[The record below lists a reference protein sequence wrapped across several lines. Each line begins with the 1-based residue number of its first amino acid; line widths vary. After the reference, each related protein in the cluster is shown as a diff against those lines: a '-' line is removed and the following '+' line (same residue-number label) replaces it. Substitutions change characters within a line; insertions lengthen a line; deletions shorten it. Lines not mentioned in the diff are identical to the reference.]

1 MAAGDGAVRDGRA
14 ARCADP
20 GDPFAIVRIGVARGP
35 ACGRPGA
42 GDDGGQTTT
51 LIPSDLLPPGN
62 HMDETENS
70 GAETDEAPA
79 FDLTSWLEGR
89 RGDPVRLSAREDD
102 GWVDREKFVERD
114 ESYTLAADPDEE
126 VRYQLRVDDD
136 GADRVEKW
144 IRYSFTET
152 SKFVSGT
159 PSDAIEIVLE
169 VHESVIDGVVP
180 WANADTIEFSTSA
193 LGYGTESGGIEPV
206 NARRVAGLEEQK
218 QRLDR
223 FLDTGRREWGLA
235 EETGILLEG
244 PPGTGKTE
252 LVMEVCQ
259 ERYGSLPVMISGP
272 EFLSKW
278 VGESEKI
285 LREKFDEA
293 RDSRHKILYIDEI
306 DAVTRERGELHED
319 YSARIVSQLLV
330 LLDGVE
336 AKQTSEDD
344 EEDRSLK
351 VIASTNLPH
360 IVDEALL
367 RPGRLGARPISF
379 DRPDRTAR
387 KAILHHYLERIYT
400 SERGQLGPRLRAFV
414 TGEDVSVLD
423 DLVEETEGFTGAN
436 LEDLIQESVSRL
448 REEGRSRLD
457 LETVRR
463 VYEESF
469 SPSDEL
475 VSIEL
480 SEEDLTTDGPEI
492 PPDTRMVRLGPGDG
506 TEEQAREVARAY
518 FGQLSEATDRPMK
531 YTFRKINPGSMIDR
545 ETAQTESNVIDA
557 FEHAETERICL
568 YVEDTANLVRVKKH
582 SSVVENLIG
591 LLNEQLLG
599 WNEENLLIVDPMSDE
614 QQEEFSSFTPLPL

>member
-1 MAAGDGAVRDGRA
+1 
-14 ARCADP
+14 
-20 GDPFAIVRIGVARGP
+20 
-35 ACGRPGA
+35 
-42 GDDGGQTTT
+42 
-51 LIPSDLLPPGN
+51 
-62 HMDETENS
+62 MDETENS
-70 GAETDEAPA
+70 SAEADEAPA
-79 FDLTSWLEGR
+79 FDLTSWLGGR

-102 GWVDREKFVERD
+102 GWVDREQFVERD
-114 ESYTLAADPDEE
+114 ESYTLDADTDEE

-136 GADRVEKW
+136 DERVERW
-144 IRYSFTET
+144 HRYSFTET

-159 PSDAIEIVLE
+159 PTDAIEIVLE
-169 VHESVIDGVVP
+169 VHESVVDGVVP
-180 WANADTIEFSTSA
+180 WASADTVEFSTEV
-193 LGYGTESGGIEPV
+193 LGYGTDSGIEPV
-206 NARRVAGLEEQK
+206 NARRVSGLEEQK
-218 QRLDR
+218 HRLNR
-223 FLDTGRREWGLA
+223 FLDTGRKAWGLS

-278 VGESEKI
+278 VGESEKV

-293 RDSRHKILYIDEI
+293 RESRHKILYIDEI

-336 AKQTSEDD
+336 AKQTSEED
-344 EEDRSLK
+344 EDDRSLK

-360 IVDEALL
+360 IVDDALL

-379 DRPDRTAR
+379 DRPNRVAR

-400 SERGQLGPRLRAFV
+400 SERGQLGPRLQAFV
-414 TGEDVSVLD
+414 TGEDVRVLD

-448 REEGRSRLD
+448 REQGRRQLE

-469 SPSDEL
+469 SPSDQL

-480 SEEDLTTDGPEI
+480 SEDDLTAGGPEV
-492 PPDTRMVRLGPGDG
+492 PTDTRIVRLGPGDG
-506 TEEQAREVARAY
+506 TEAYAREVAQSY
-518 FGQLSEATDRPMK
+518 FGRLAAESDRARK
-531 YTFRKINPGSMIDR
+531 YTFRKINPGSIIDR

-557 FEHAETERICL
+557 FDHGESERVCL
-568 YVEDTANLVRVKKH
+568 YVEDTANLVRVKRH
-582 SSVVENLIG
+582 SKVVENLIG
-591 LLNEQLLG
+591 LLNEQLLQ
-599 WNEENLLIVDPMSDE
+599 WNDENLLIVDPMSDE
-614 QQEEFSSFTPLPL
+614 QQSEFTSFSPLLL

>member
-1 MAAGDGAVRDGRA
+1 
-14 ARCADP
+14 
-20 GDPFAIVRIGVARGP
+20 
-35 ACGRPGA
+35 
-42 GDDGGQTTT
+42 
-51 LIPSDLLPPGN
+51 
-62 HMDETENS
+62 MDETEDS
-70 GAETDEAPA
+70 SAEAEDAPA
-79 FDLTSWLEGR
+79 FDLTSWLGGR
-89 RGDPVRLSAREDD
+89 RDDPVRLSAREDD
-102 GWVDREKFVERD
+102 SWVDREKFVERD
-114 ESYTLAADPDEE
+114 ESFTLDADTEEE
-126 VRYQLRVDDD
+126 VHYRLRVDD
-136 GADRVEKW
+136 GPERVEKW
-144 IRYSFTET
+144 LRYTFTET

-159 PSDAIEIVLE
+159 PTDATEIVLE
-169 VHESVIDGVVP
+169 VHESVVDGVVP
-180 WANADTIEFSTSA
+180 WADADTAEFSTEV
-193 LGYGTESGGIEPV
+193 LGYGSDSGGIEPV
-206 NARRVAGLEEQK
+206 DARRVAGLEEQK
-218 QRLDR
+218 NRLDR
-223 FLDTGRREWGLA
+223 FLDTGRKEWGLS

-278 VGESEKI
+278 VGESEKV

-336 AKQTSEDD
+336 AKQTSDEE

-360 IVDEALL
+360 IVDDALL

-379 DRPDRTAR
+379 DRPNRIAR

-400 SERGQLGPRLRAFV
+400 SKRGKLGPRLRAFV
-414 TGEDVSVLD
+414 TGEDVGVLD

-448 REEGRSRLD
+448 REEGRRQLD

-469 SPSDEL
+469 SPSQDL

-480 SEEDLTTDGPEI
+480 SEDDLTTDGPEV
-492 PPDTRMVRLGPGDG
+492 PLGTRLVRLGPGDG
-506 TEEQAREVARAY
+506 TEAKAREVARSY
-518 FGQLSEATDRPMK
+518 FGRLAADRDRGVK
-531 YTFRKINPGSMIDR
+531 YTFRKINPGSIIDR

-557 FEHAETERICL
+557 FDHGESERVCL
-568 YVEDTANLVRVKKH
+568 YVEDTANLVRVKEH
-582 SSVVENLIG
+582 SPVVEDLIG
-591 LLNEQLLG
+591 LLNEQLLQ
-599 WNEENLLIVDPMSDE
+599 WNDENLLIVDPMSDE
-614 QQEEFSSFTPLPL
+614 QQAEFTSFDPLLL

>member
-1 MAAGDGAVRDGRA
+1 
-14 ARCADP
+14 
-20 GDPFAIVRIGVARGP
+20 
-35 ACGRPGA
+35 
-42 GDDGGQTTT
+42 
-51 LIPSDLLPPGN
+51 
-62 HMDETENS
+62 MDETEDS
-70 GAETDEAPA
+70 SAETDDQPA
-79 FDLTSWLEGR
+79 FDLTAWLGAR

-114 ESYTLAADPDEE
+114 ESYTLDAETEEE
-126 VRYQLRVDDD
+126 VRYQLRLDD

-144 IRYSFTET
+144 LRYSFTET

-159 PSDAIEIVLE
+159 PTDAIEIVLE

-180 WANADTIEFSTSA
+180 WDNADTIEFSTEA
-193 LGYGTESGGIEPV
+193 LGYGTDSGGIEPV

-218 QRLDR
+218 HRLNR
-223 FLDTGRREWGLA
+223 FLDTGRREWGLS

-278 VGESEKI
+278 VGESEKV

-293 RDSRHKILYIDEI
+293 RESRHKILYIDEI

-336 AKQTSEDD
+336 AKQTGED

-360 IVDEALL
+360 IVDDALL

-379 DRPDRTAR
+379 DRPNRVAR

-400 SERGQLGPRLRAFV
+400 SERGQLGPHLQAFV
-414 TGEDVSVLD
+414 TGEDVAVLD

-448 REEGRSRLD
+448 REEGRRQLD
-457 LETVRR
+457 LETIRR

-480 SEEDLTTDGPEI
+480 SESDLTTDGPEV
-492 PPDTRMVRLGPGDG
+492 PVDTPIVRLGPGDG
-506 TEEQAREVARAY
+506 TEDHAREVARAY
-518 FGQLSEATDRPMK
+518 FGRLSADRDRQMK
-531 YTFRKINPGSMIDR
+531 YTFRKINPGSIIDR

-557 FEHAETERICL
+557 FDHGESERVCL

-582 SSVVENLIG
+582 STVVEDLIG
-591 LLNEQLLG
+591 LINEQLLQ
-599 WNEENLLIVDPMSDE
+599 WNGENLLIVDPMSDE
-614 QQEEFSSFTPLPL
+614 QQAEFTSFSPHLL